1 MEGSILILKKGK
13 SGVETSRMGKNGAP
27 WIRFAWVVDWLFHI
41 ADPAIIHPAT
51 RAFTTKRNLYA
62 AVSTKIIPG
71 VLL

>member
-1 MEGSILILKKGK
+1 M
-13 SGVETSRMGKNGAP
+13 
-27 WIRFAWVVDWLFHI
+27 FHI
-41 ADPAIIHPAT
+41 ADPAIVQPAT